1 MRGANRMEMH
11 LHQSSCKAELCL
23 CLPLSSQLW
32 SEGRDTAVP
41 YLCLWLCKTLCRRAW
56 ELCSLHGAP
65 HAVMENGWEQ
75 TCTVWSLDTKSIV
88 PCCHSPIQALAAS
101 VLVKTVGYWLDI
113 CCIFV
118 GSWLLVDLEGRCRHP
133 QAGQP
138 LRQAELSTAKHL
150 P

>member
-11 LHQSSCKAELCL
+11 LHQSSCKAELRL

-41 YLCLWLCKTLCRRAW
+41 YLCLWLCKTLCRRVW

-75 TCTVWSLDTKSIV
+75 TCTVWSSDTKSIV

-101 VLVKTVGYWLDI
+101 VLVKQLDIGWIFVAYLLEVGYWWI
-113 CCIFV
+113 WKV
-118 GSWLLVDLEGRCRHP
+118 G
-133 QAGQP
+133 AGTP
-138 LRQAELSTAKHL
+138 KLGSH
-150 P
+150 